1 MQDFDKIIWRDALTL
16 VDFFATWC
24 GPCRMMHPIVD
35 RIEKQLNGRVD
46 VYRIDIDNRS
56 IAPIL
61 SRYNIRSVPT
71 LIFFRRGEILWRKSG
86 VTDYDELLRVVNE
99 LEKSTERVSQQ

>member
-35 RIEKQLNGRVD
+35 RLEKQLNGRVD

-61 SRYNIRSVPT
+61 GRYNIRSVPT